1 MTIEPDEA
9 DPEPPDQEE
18 GPAATTFDAETV
30 NNVQTYL
37 SPSKMFIE
45 NALFGVDNRTS
56 SSRARATGRVTEQD
70 IAEAITAYAVP
81 DCYPMASKA
90 LKNEN
95 AVVLHGPADVGKRA
109 SAIVLLRER
118 TDGPLILLSP
128 QLRLADLGDRDYDQ
142 GSGYALV
149 DHIAVP
155 STSEQEFEWRVVRER
170 LVKAGAYLVVTT
182 TTAPPLPIAAVQHV
196 GWKPPQ
202 PDDVLAKRTSAPL
215 SEDDLDTL
223 TKALAG
229 SIRMRDVVEL
239 AARLAD
245 GESMVN
251 AVGHLDQTA
260 RSKVNAWFDR
270 RPSRRQIAEVTA
282 LAFALGSDDRL
293 FESVLASLERHL
305 LTHMPE
311 PESTE
316 DVPQEISLPQR
327 RHQLTGEDSLI
338 VRRTVTSELGQRT
351 ELAFASNSLHR
362 HVLAVLW
369 ERMEVAFWDAVRDWL
384 NRMAVLDVGVG
395 FGLARLAEVAFAE
408 VRTLLEPW
416 SRGDRGLRG
425 QWVAIL
431 VLSTMAVSNELAPA
445 ALQTST
451 RWINSGN
458 AAQRWTA
465 AVAFSGDLGRR
476 FPHEAMN
483 RLWQLC
489 TQPHTSS
496 GDPSF
501 ALARLFS
508 SLASNTPDAGIVL
521 TSLEGKLRR
530 FRGPGGNVVMQ
541 AVAMKAALA
550 VLSIKDDAKD
560 RRAFLRYLEKSPG
573 RIGVVAKLWVA
584 VLGNSP
590 TRRNAI
596 RSLRDAVEDISDH
609 HENPAWEA
617 ARLGGALAAEMTADE
632 RVRLEAEMR
641 RITNRER
648 AGNDEVVTVLFTAL
662 LKALIPEDTVRKETR

>member
-1 MTIEPDEA
+1 MTAAPDEA
-9 DPEPPDQEE
+9 NPKPPDPEE
-18 GPAATTFDAETV
+18 GPAATSFDAETV
-30 NNVQTYL
+30 NHVQTYL
-37 SPSKMFIE
+37 SPSKMNIE
-45 NALFGVDNRTS
+45 TALFGVDNRTS
-56 SSRARATGRVTEQD
+56 TSRARATGRVTDQD
-70 IAEAITAYAVP
+70 IAEAITTYAAP
-81 DCYPMASKA
+81 DCYPLASKA
-90 LKNEN
+90 LENEN

-109 SAIVLLRER
+109 SAIMLLRER
-118 TDGPLILLSP
+118 TDGPIILLSP
-128 QLRLADLGDRDYDQ
+128 QLDLTELGDRDYDK

-149 DHIAVP
+149 DHIVVP
-155 STSEQEFEWRVVRER
+155 TTSEQEFEWRVVRER

-182 TTAPPLPIAAVQHV
+182 TTSPSLPMAAVQHV
-196 GWKPPQ
+196 AWGPPR
-202 PDDVLAKRTSAPL
+202 PDDVLAKRTSIPL

-239 AARLAD
+239 ANRLTD
-245 GESMVN
+245 GESMVD

-260 RSKVNAWFDR
+260 RSKVSAWFDGQ
-270 RPSRRQIAEVTA
+270 PSRRQISEVTA
-282 LAFALGSDDRL
+282 LAFALGADDRH
-293 FESVLASLERHL
+293 FESVLASLEQHL
-305 LTHMPE
+305 LLHMPE

-316 DVPQEISLPQR
+316 DVPQETSLPQR
-327 RHQLTGEDSLI
+327 RHLLTGPDSLI
-338 VRRTVTSELGQRT
+338 VRRTVTSELGPRT
-351 ELAFASNSLHR
+351 ELAFASSSLHR

-369 ERMEVAFWDAVRDWL
+369 ERMEVAFWDAVREWL
-384 NRMAVLDVGVG
+384 NRMTVLDGGVG
-395 FGLARLAEVAFAE
+395 FGLAGLAEVAFAE
-408 VRTLLEPW
+408 VRTLLVPW
-416 SRGDRGLRG
+416 SRGSRGLRG

-451 RWINSGN
+451 KWINSDN

-476 FPHEAMN
+476 FPHEAVN

-521 TSLEGKLRR
+521 STLDGKLRR

-541 AVAMKAALA
+541 AVAMKATLA
-550 VLSIKDDAKD
+550 VLSVQDDVRG
-560 RRAFLRYLEKSPG
+560 RRAFLRYLDRSPD

-590 TRRNAI
+590 TRRDAI

-609 HENPAWEA
+609 HENPSKEA
-617 ARLGGALAAEMTADE
+617 ARLGGALAAEMTAEE

-641 RITNRER
+641 RITKRER
-648 AGNDEVVTVLFTAL
+648 AGNNEVVTVLFTTL